1 MNAVTREDSDAAPPP
16 AVRALRISK
25 RYPGTLA
32 LDAVDF
38 EVGRGE
44 IHALVGGNGSGKST
58 LIKILSGVLPAESG
72 GTIEI
77 GPHPAAV
84 PTDKWTAERARHA
97 GVHVVH
103 QDLGVFPDLS
113 VMENLTIGRGYDSS
127 LGGVIR
133 WHAVR
138 SRAEKS
144 IRQFGIDARPT
155 APLRGLSQSNRTLVA
170 IARALQ
176 DEVEGEPHGLL
187 ILDEPTASLPGD
199 EAKALLSTM
208 RRYADEG
215 QAILFVSHRLDE
227 VLQNSDRVTAFRDGR
242 VVGTWATAE
251 MDNDMLVEAIVG
263 TAPGRAFPDAPIS
276 AAASPDAPAPSP
288 DTPRTPAA
296 AGVPRLALRGVAAGP
311 LEGVDLEVGPGE
323 VVGIA
328 GLLGSGRSSLLRVIF
343 GALPIEAG
351 SILIDGRA
359 VVFRHSGDAVRAGV
373 AYVPENR
380 MGDACFPDLP
390 VHYNISMAAISRYW
404 SGWRLHHRRERSA
417 ARDLMT
423 RFRVKAPSER
433 VTIGSLSGG
442 NQQKVIMARWLG
454 NGPSLLL
461 LDEPTQ
467 GVDVGARAEIHQ
479 LIRQAAQ
486 RGAAVLLVAS
496 DPEELAHGA
505 DRVVVLASGRIAATL
520 RGPHRSAAQVMR
532 AIHDNERTAGH
543 V

>member
-1 MNAVTREDSDAAPPP
+1 MNGVPREDANTAPP
-16 AVRALRISK
+16 AVLALRISK

-32 LDAVDF
+32 LDGVDF
-38 EVGRGE
+38 EVRPGE

-58 LIKILSGVLPAESG
+58 LIKILSGVVPAEPG
-72 GTIEI
+72 GMIEI
-77 GPHPAAV
+77 GPNPV
-84 PTDKWTAERARHA
+84 PTGEWTAEHARHA

-113 VMENLTIGRGYDSS
+113 VMENLTIGRGYDSR
-127 LGGVIR
+127 LGVVIR

-155 APLRGLSQSNRTLVA
+155 TPLRGLSQSNRTLVA

-176 DEVEGEPHGLL
+176 DEVEGQPRGLL
-187 ILDEPTASLPGD
+187 ILDEPTASLPDD

-263 TAPGRAFPDAPIS
+263 TTLDRAFPDAP
-276 AAASPDAPAPSP
+276 SP
-288 DTPRTPAA
+288 DTPGTSTAA
-296 AGVPRLALRGVAAGP
+296 DVPRLALRGVAAGP
-311 LEGVDLEVGPGE
+311 LNGVDLEVGPGE
-323 VVGIA
+323 VVGVA
-328 GLLGSGRSSLLRVIF
+328 GLLGSGRSSLLRAVF

-351 SILIDGRA
+351 SILIDGREVA
-359 VVFRHSGDAVRAGV
+359 FRHSGDAVRAGV

-390 VHYNISMAAISRYW
+390 VHTNISMAAIRRYW
-404 SGWRLHHRRERSA
+404 SGWRLNHRRERST
-417 ARDLMT
+417 ARDLMAT
-423 RFRVKAPSER
+423 FRVKAPSER
-433 VTIGSLSGG
+433 VTIASLSGG

-467 GVDVGARAEIHQ
+467 GVDVGARAEIHE

-496 DPEELAHGA
+496 DPEELAHAA
-505 DRVVVLASGRIAATL
+505 DRVVVLGSGRIAATL
-520 RGPHRSAAQVMR
+520 RGPQRSAALVMR
-532 AIHDNERTAGH
+532 AIHDNDRTARH

>member
-1 MNAVTREDSDAAPPP
+1 MNGVPRKDSNTAAPP
-16 AVRALRISK
+16 AVVALRISK

-32 LDAVDF
+32 LDGVDF
-38 EVGRGE
+38 EVRPGE

-58 LIKILSGVLPAESG
+58 LIKILSGVVPAEPG
-72 GTIEI
+72 GTIGI
-77 GPHPAAV
+77 GPNPV
-84 PTDKWTAERARHA
+84 PTDEWTAEQARHA

-127 LGGVIR
+127 LGVVISWR
-133 WHAVR
+133 AVR

-144 IRQFGIDARPT
+144 IRQFGIDARPAT
-155 APLRGLSQSNRTLVA
+155 PLRSLSQSNRTLVA

-176 DEVEGEPHGLL
+176 DEVEGQPRGLL
-187 ILDEPTASLPGD
+187 ILDEPTASLPDD

-208 RRYADEG
+208 RRHADEG

-263 TAPGRAFPDAPIS
+263 ANLDRAFPA
-276 AAASPDAPAPSP
+276 APSP
-288 DTPRTPAA
+288 DTPGTTAA
-296 AGVPRLALRGVAAGP
+296 SGVPRLALRGVAAGP
-311 LEGVDLEVGPGE
+311 LNGVNLEVGPGE
-323 VVGIA
+323 VVGLA
-328 GLLGSGRSSLLRVIF
+328 GLLGSGRSSLLRAVF
-343 GALPIEAG
+343 GALPIRAG
-351 SILIDGRA
+351 SILIDGREVA
-359 VVFRHSGDAVRAGV
+359 FRHSGDAVRAGV

-380 MGDACFPDLP
+380 MDDACFPDLP
-390 VHYNISMAAISRYW
+390 VHSNISMAAIRRYW
-404 SGWRLHHRRERSA
+404 SGWRLNHRRERST
-417 ARDLMT
+417 ARDLMAA
-423 RFRVKAPSER
+423 FRVKAPSER
-433 VTIGSLSGG
+433 VAIASLSGG

-467 GVDVGARAEIHQ
+467 GVDVGARAEIHE

-486 RGAAVLLVAS
+486 RGAGVLLVAS

-505 DRVVVLASGRIAATL
+505 DRVVVLGSGRIAATL
-520 RGPHRSAAQVMR
+520 CGPHRSAAQVMR
-532 AIHDNERTAGH
+532 AIHDNDGTAGH

>member
-1 MNAVTREDSDAAPPP
+1 MNAVAREGSNAAPPP
-16 AVRALRISK
+16 AVHALRISK

-38 EVGRGE
+38 EVRPGE

-58 LIKILSGVLPAESG
+58 LIKILSGVLPAEPG

-77 GPHPAAV
+77 GPHPAV
-84 PTDKWTAERARHA
+84 PADKWTAEQARHA

-113 VMENLTIGRGYDSS
+113 VMENLAIGRGYDSS
-127 LGGVIR
+127 LGVVIR
-133 WHAVR
+133 WRAVR

-155 APLRGLSQSNRTLVA
+155 SPLRGLSQSNRTLVA

-176 DEVEGEPHGLL
+176 DEVEHRPRGLL

-199 EAKALLSTM
+199 EAEALLSTL

-263 TAPGRAFPDAPIS
+263 TSLDRVSTDT
-276 AAASPDAPAPSP
+276 ASPDAPSEE
-288 DTPRTPAA
+288 TPGVPTA

-311 LEGVDLEVGPGE
+311 LSGVDLEVGPGE

-328 GLLGSGRSSLLRVIF
+328 GLLGSGRSSLLRAIF

-351 SILIDGRA
+351 SILIDGREVA
-359 VVFRHSGDAVRAGV
+359 FRHSGDAVRAGV

-390 VHYNISMAAISRYW
+390 VHSNISMATIRRYW
-404 SGWRLHHRRERSA
+404 SGGRLHHRSERSA
-417 ARDLMT
+417 ARGLMAT
-423 RFRVKAPSER
+423 FQVKAPSEL
-433 VTIGSLSGG
+433 VSIASLSGG

-467 GVDVGARAEIHQ
+467 GVDVGARAEIHE

-505 DRVVVLASGRIAATL
+505 DRVVVLGSGRIAATL
-520 RGPHRSAAQVMR
+520 RGPQRSAAQVMR